1 MVCEFRC
8 GDIAQRLQRVMQFF
22 GVVHQRPRL
31 FADPRDRVG
40 IEQTVIFRLG
50 WVCPRAIANRIGA
63 TLLCRCVVKK
73 RVGTGVDYFLGK
85 GRGLAKVFCDKRKFL
100 PLDFANEL
108 YQGIDIHRL
117 G

>member
-8 GDIAQRLQRVMQFF
+8 GDIAQRLQRVMEFF

-50 WVCPRAIANRIGA
+50 RVRPRTIANRIGA
-63 TLLCRCVVKK
+63 TFFCRCVVKK
-73 RVGTGVDYFLGK
+73 RIGASVNYFLGK
-85 GRGLAKVFCDKRKFL
+85 GRRFAKVFRDKRKFL
-100 PLDFANEL
+100 PFDFANEL
-108 YQGIDIHRL
+108 YQGVDIHRL